1 MRPTSLCL
9 FGLLL
14 LAGTQA
20 ASPASAADTKRAFEI
35 ADLYRL
41 ATVSAPE
48 VSRDGSRVAF
58 SVTRTEL
65 TAGERWSEIWL
76 MAPDGSGLRQMTFG
90 HFANENPRFSPDGR
104 TLLFVSDQS
113 GASQLHLLPLDGGE
127 SRQLTRFPL
136 GVADPVWAPDGKSLA
151 VTARVYPECGADAK
165 CNEKLFKDQTEGQ
178 LKVRVADELLYRHWT
193 EWREGRYS
201 HILLVD
207 AASGDVTKDLT
218 PGFWDSPVFLA
229 GGGRGFDFS
238 PDGKQL
244 VYASNHDKDQA
255 SSTNSDLWA
264 VDVEGKITEKSAANL
279 TEANDGWDGS
289 PLFSP
294 DGRYV
299 AYRSQAKPRYESDLF
314 RLAVYDRQAKK
325 SLYLTDASNFDNW
338 VDDMAWVPG
347 SKALIFLG
355 EVQGRTPLYRIG
367 VEGGKPVQA
376 LAHGFVEGFQVA
388 PDGRSI
394 LYTRRTTGE
403 LFEVYSAAMDG
414 GDPKKLTRINAA
426 LESEVD
432 IRPAEEMWVEM
443 GGYKV
448 HVFLVKPH
456 GFDPSKKYP
465 LILNVHGGPQSQW
478 ADSFRGDWQ
487 VYPGKGYVVA
497 FANPTGSTGYGQA
510 FTDAIACDWG
520 GRVYDELMKVTDALE
535 KLPYVDR
542 DRMGAMGW
550 SYGGY
555 MMMWFEGHTQR
566 FKAIASMM
574 GLYDLPSF
582 YGATE
587 ELWFPEKD
595 LCGTPWTSDAYQKWS
610 PSSFAANFKTPALVL
625 TGENDQR
632 VPYTQ
637 SLGFFTALQKQ
648 GVPSRL
654 VVYPEAGHWPG
665 WKEMAFYY
673 NAHLDWFHKWLG
685 GGSAPWDVEDMV
697 RNRAFGK
704 DGGWTK
710 P

>member
-1 MRPTSLCL
+1 MRRTLLCL
-9 FGLLL
+9 FSLVLLT
-14 LAGTQA
+14 GTR
-20 ASPASAADTKRAFEI
+20 PGGAADAKRAFEI
-35 ADLYRL
+35 ADLYRV
-41 ATVSAPE
+41 ATVSVPE
-48 VSRDGSRVAF
+48 ISRDGSRVAF
-58 SVTRTEL
+58 SVTRSNL
-65 TAGERWSEIWL
+65 SAGERWSEIWI

-90 HFANENPRFSPDGR
+90 HHTNENPRFSPDSR

-113 GASQLHLLPLDGGE
+113 GDSQLHLLPLDGGE
-127 SRQLTRFPL
+127 SRQLTHFPL
-136 GVADPVWAPDGKSLA
+136 GVADPLWAPDGKSLA
-151 VTARVYPECGADAK
+151 VTSRVYPECGADPK
-165 CNEKLFKDQTEGQ
+165 CNEKLLKDHTEGK

-218 PGFWDSPVFLA
+218 PGPWDSPVFLA

-244 VYASNHDKDQA
+244 VYASNHDKDAA
-255 SSTNSDLWA
+255 SSTNSDLWT
-264 VDVEGKITEKSAANL
+264 VDVEGKVTEKSAVNL
-279 TEANDGWDGS
+279 TASNDGWDGS

-299 AYRSQAKPRYESDLF
+299 AYRSQARPRYESDLF

-338 VDDMAWVPG
+338 VDDMAWVPD

-376 LAHGFVEGFQVA
+376 LAHGFVDGFQVT

-403 LFEVYSAAMDG
+403 LNEVYSASMDG
-414 GDPKKLTRINAA
+414 ANPKKLTHVNEA
-426 LESEVD
+426 LETEVD

-510 FTDAIACDWG
+510 FTDAIGCDWG

-542 DRMGAMGW
+542 DRVGAMGW

-574 GLYDLPSF
+574 GIYDLPSF

-595 LCGTPWTSDAYQKWS
+595 LCGTPWTSEAYQKWS
-610 PSSFAANFKTPALVL
+610 PSNAVANFKTPALVL

-654 VVYPEAGHWPG
+654 VVYPGAGHWPG

-685 GGSAPWDVEDMV
+685 GGAAPWDVEEMA